1 MDNAQNIKRNNQN
14 EEIEKVVVLTG
25 DQMRRTRLV
34 DYIAIVLALGT
45 VFILWL
51 FQWMGLY

>member
-1 MDNAQNIKRNNQN
+1 MSKNLEAKNHLIEEREKIQAQ
-14 EEIEKVVVLTG
+14 T
-25 DQMRRTRLV
+25 DAQMRRARAT